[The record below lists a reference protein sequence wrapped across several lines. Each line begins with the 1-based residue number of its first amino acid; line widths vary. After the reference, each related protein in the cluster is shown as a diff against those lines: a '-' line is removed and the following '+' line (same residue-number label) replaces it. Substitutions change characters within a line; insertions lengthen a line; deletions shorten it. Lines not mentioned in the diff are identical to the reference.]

1 MSELVVCGETEMTAS
16 RLRSFMDSV
25 RDPGDTTY
33 IRNRLQVYLNTT
45 AAVP

>member
-1 MSELVVCGETEMTAS
+1 MTAS

-25 RDPGDTTY
+25 RDPGDTSGITY
-33 IRNRLQVYLNTT
+33 IRNRSQVYLNTT